1 MVLSTNLT
9 EGSIHKHLLKFAFP
23 LIISN
28 IMQALYNAVD
38 MYFAGKF
45 TGTAGLTG
53 VSVSCP
59 VINVLLMFVSGFGV
73 GISVVVAKYASADD
87 SELKKAANTA
97 IVMTM
102 SAAAVISVVG
112 FAMSSTIL
120 RLIATPEEAMPY
132 AAKYLKIIFCGM
144 IFTVGYNL
152 ICALQRGLGD
162 SKSSMMFVVAAT
174 MVNIVLDYV
183 FMGIIKM
190 GVAGAAFATIISQ
203 ALSFILGIIYFRK
216 NKHLITFSPRDFC
229 FDSCMAKE
237 LLTNGLPSAGQQV
250 SVHFSN
256 LCMTGM
262 SNSFG
267 LVSTAAYGIA
277 VKLDSFA
284 ILPCSAINDSVA
296 TFAAQNIGVGKSE
309 RAYSSIKEAEK
320 LAFIYVSCI
329 FLLIFLFCGSLT
341 GIFTGEAHVIEES
354 CLYLKTACFM
364 YFFYALNYPQQGFLK
379 GSGNAAFVLINSV
392 IVQYAFKIPM
402 AHIIMS
408 HTGLGLR
415 SIAIAWIA
423 TPAVAAAIYNIYIK
437 AGKWKRV
444 PDKALI

>member
-53 VSVSCP
+53 VSVSGP

-174 MVNIVLDYV
+174 MVNIVQDYV

-203 ALSFILGIIYFRK
+203 ALSFI
-216 NKHLITFSPRDFC
+216 
-229 FDSCMAKE
+229 
-237 LLTNGLPSAGQQV
+237 
-250 SVHFSN
+250 
-256 LCMTGM
+256 
-262 SNSFG
+262 
-267 LVSTAAYGIA
+267 
-277 VKLDSFA
+277 
-284 ILPCSAINDSVA
+284 
-296 TFAAQNIGVGKSE
+296 
-309 RAYSSIKEAEK
+309 
-320 LAFIYVSCI
+320 
-329 FLLIFLFCGSLT
+329 
-341 GIFTGEAHVIEES
+341 
-354 CLYLKTACFM
+354 
-364 YFFYALNYPQQGFLK
+364 
-379 GSGNAAFVLINSV
+379 
-392 IVQYAFKIPM
+392 
-402 AHIIMS
+402 
-408 HTGLGLR
+408 
-415 SIAIAWIA
+415 
-423 TPAVAAAIYNIYIK
+423 
-437 AGKWKRV
+437 
-444 PDKALI
+444 